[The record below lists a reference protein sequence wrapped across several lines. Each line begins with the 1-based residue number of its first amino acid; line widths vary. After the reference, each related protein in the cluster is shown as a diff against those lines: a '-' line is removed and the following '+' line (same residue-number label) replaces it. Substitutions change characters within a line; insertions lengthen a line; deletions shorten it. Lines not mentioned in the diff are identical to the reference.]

1 MTLID
6 TDVLIDYSRGDRRA
20 LDAIAAIETSGT
32 AAISTITVLEF
43 LQGAR
48 NASEW
53 TACTRTLLRFEHLPL
68 NLSVS
73 SLAPVLFK
81 SYRLSHGLALADCL
95 IAATAL
101 ASNISLLTGNQRD
114 FRFIDGL
121 ELMSWPQLE
130 QPAQP

>member
-6 TDVLIDYSRGDRRA
+6 TDVLIDFSRGDQQA
-20 LDAIAAIETSGT
+20 LQAIAAAEATGL

-48 NASEW
+48 NAREW
-53 TACTRTLLRFEHLPL
+53 SDCANTLMRFKHMPL
-68 NLSVS
+68 NQAVS

-81 SYRLSHGLALADCL
+81 TYRLSHGLALADCL

-101 ASNISLLTGNQRD
+101 SAHIPLLTKNQRD
-114 FRFIDGL
+114 FRFINAL
-121 ELMSWPQLE
+121 QLVAWR
-130 QPAQP
+130 QTP

>member
-20 LDAIAAIETSGT
+20 LDAIAAIEASGF

-53 TACTRTLLRFEHLPL
+53 TACARTLLRFEHLPL
-68 NLSVS
+68 NLAVS
-73 SLAPVLFK
+73 SLAPALFK

-101 ASNISLLTGNQRD
+101 AANMPLLTGNQRD

-121 ELMSWPQLE
+121 ELVSWPQ
-130 QPAQP
+130 PANP